1 MASAIERMRLLRAS
15 TTAVRAAATTAPTTA
30 TAPVSFLTS
39 STALEWASPSEP
51 SKSWADV
58 ALDEPPVVASTAPV
72 RESASTR
79 LQRMRD
85 ASAAKRAIDALSS
98 SSTASTALSS
108 SSFSSSSS
116 SSSSSSRST
125 AASRMAAF
133 VAVAPSSARS
143 FAERVQLAASTTG
156 SVPLVAFQTS
166 QDAADRLRAN
176 QLDRAAKKR
185 RRSAARAKEADAK
198 AKRSAAVSARRDRAV
213 AREAAKQAS
222 AQLRV
227 DAASAAKRKRDELH
241 ADGRQTPGELLAD
254 LQRRKLFV
262 RLVGWKDKKGEPPNE
277 PLRRRRIALLRAVLG
292 QFGAISALR
301 FDFEHGSAFATFADA
316 AGTDAAL
323 EQLSTSERRALALRN
338 AAQALAFEPSP
349 LEADSFV
356 LKRAL
361 YLKRSKAHKK
371 ARVASK
377 QQPAAKAASEQTP
390 ED

>member
-108 SSFSSSSS
+108 SSSVSSS

-277 PLRRRRIALLRAVLG
+277 PLRRRRITLLRAVLG